1 MGAAMTAAIALSFDS
16 PPEIRPS
23 AIDVFRERAEARA
36 ILVEACVCT
45 LHEAVDV
52 LQIDAERTGLIAG
65 LGQDHVQRIL
75 HGAFHAVRNVPA
87 PSVMPRRPRQDR
99 LPISTIRAAE
109 FLVQLGD
116 RQRLRD
122 WLGKHTRNERK
133 ALRKYFALKNKRK
146 NG

>member
-1 MGAAMTAAIALSFDS
+1 MTVAART
-16 PPEIRPS
+16 PELRP
-23 AIDVFRERAEARA
+23 AMIDVFTLRAEARA
-36 ILVEACVCT
+36 ILYEACVYT

-52 LQIDAERTGLIAG
+52 LQVDAERTGLVAG

-75 HGAFHAVRNVPA
+75 HAFHAVRNVQRQENPAPA
-87 PSVMPRRPRQDR
+87 PSVAPRQDR

-116 RQRLRD
+116 RHRLHE
-122 WLGKHTRNERK
+122 WLAKHTRAERK
-133 ALRKYFALKNKRK
+133 ALRKHFARKKRR